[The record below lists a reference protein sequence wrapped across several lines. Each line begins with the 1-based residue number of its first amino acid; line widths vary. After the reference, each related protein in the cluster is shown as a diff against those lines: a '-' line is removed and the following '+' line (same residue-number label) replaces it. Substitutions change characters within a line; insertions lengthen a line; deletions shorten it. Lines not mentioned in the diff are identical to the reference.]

1 MCAAFDPVD
10 TEPSG
15 SESGVPSD
23 NTDLL
28 HVLAGLADEG
38 FTHNLTPRTGGAL
51 RCDECGGSAPV
62 GDFDVVHSRRLE
74 GASDPDDLQLV
85 VGARC
90 PGCGT
95 GGVAV
100 VAYGPTA
107 GEEDADVVAALP
119 R

>member
-1 MCAAFDPVD
+1 MSAESEPVD
-10 TEPSG
+10 TEPTG
-15 SESGVPSD
+15 TERGVPSD

-38 FTHNLTPRTGGAL
+38 FTHNLTPRPGAAL
-51 RCDECGGSAPV
+51 RCDECGGTSPV
-62 GDFDVVHSRRLE
+62 DAFDVVRSRRLE

-85 VGARC
+85 VAARC

-100 VAYGPTA
+100 VGYGPTA